1 MSPKRDSD
9 TPSQLEQDAIDV
21 LLWFGPNAGREL
33 SYADISRG
41 TGIPDGSRLRR
52 AVPRARAAAHVL
64 GHRLEQFMHSRDPLK
79 RGARVT
85 RFHKSGQGDEF
96 GARDALLACRKAVA
110 YMGDMHR
117 ACSFEAGN
125 PNSVDREAFGQM
137 PDAAEGG
144 IRTLKLGMPRSATV
158 FRRARSVFIWESF
171 SSAPVRLTCRPSI
184 SPSQPSRSASAMRSR
199 R

>member
-1 MSPKRDSD
+1 MSPKLGSD
-9 TPSQLEQDAIDV
+9 TPSRLEQDAIDV
-21 LLWFGPNAGREL
+21 LLWLGPNAGREL

-64 GHRLEQFMHSRDPLK
+64 GHRLEQFMPSRDPLK

-117 ACSFEAGN
+117 ACTFEANN
-125 PNSVDREAFGQM
+125 PQSIEPEAFGQM
-137 PDAAEGG
+137 ADAAEGCMKTVSG
-144 IRTLKLGMPRSATV
+144 VEGLGSKV
-158 FRRARSVFIWESF
+158 FRAQGTIRRQAERIADLEAQVAELTSEK
-171 SSAPVRLTCRPSI
+171 SA
-184 SPSQPSRSASAMRSR
+184 ASA
-199 R
+199 

>member
-21 LLWFGPNAGREL
+21 LLWLGPNAGREL

-52 AVPRARAAAHVL
+52 AVPRVRAAAHVL
-64 GHRLEQFMHSRDPLK
+64 GHRLEQFMPSRDPLK

-117 ACSFEAGN
+117 ACAFEAGN
-125 PNSVDREAFGQM
+125 PNSLDREAFGQM
-137 PDAAEGG
+137 ADAAEGG
-144 IRTLKLGMPRSATV
+144 IRTFSGVERLGSKAVQSQGTM
-158 FRRARSVFIWESF
+158 RRQAERIADLEAQIAS
-171 SSAPVRLTCRPSI
+171 LTSGP
-184 SPSQPSRSASAMRSR
+184 PAASA
-199 R
+199 

>member
-1 MSPKRDSD
+1 MSRKRDSD

-21 LLWFGPNAGREL
+21 LLWLGPNASREL

-52 AVPRARAAAHVL
+52 AVPKARAAAHVL
-64 GHRLEQFMHSRDPLK
+64 GHRLEQFMPSRDPLK

-85 RFHKSGQGDEF
+85 RFHKCGQGDEF

-125 PNSVDREAFGQM
+125 PHSLDRDAFGQM
-137 PDAAEGG
+137 ADAAEGG
-144 IRTLKLGMPRSATV
+144 IRTFSGVERLGSKVVQNQGTMRRQAERIADLEAQIAEMTSDQSA
-158 FRRARSVFIWESF
+158 
-171 SSAPVRLTCRPSI
+171 
-184 SPSQPSRSASAMRSR
+184 ASA
-199 R
+199 

>member
-1 MSPKRDSD
+1 MSPKRDSG
-9 TPSQLEQDAIDV
+9 TPSQAEQDATDV
-21 LLWFGPNAGREL
+21 LLWLVHNAGREL

-52 AVPRARAAAHVL
+52 AVPRARAAAHLL
-64 GHRLEQFMHSRDPLK
+64 GHRLEQFMPSRDPQR

-117 ACSFEAGN
+117 ACTFEANN
-125 PNSVDREAFGQM
+125 PNSIEPEAFGQM
-137 PDAAEGG
+137 AEAAEGCMKTVSG
-144 IRTLKLGMPRSATV
+144 VEGLGSKVLQAQGTMRRQAQRIADLEAQLAEVTSRQSA
-158 FRRARSVFIWESF
+158 
-171 SSAPVRLTCRPSI
+171 
-184 SPSQPSRSASAMRSR
+184 AS
-199 R
+199 

>member
-1 MSPKRDSD
+1 MSPRRDSD

-21 LLWFGPNAGREL
+21 LLWLGPNAGREL
-33 SYADISRG
+33 SYEDIARG
-41 TGIPDGSRLRR
+41 TGIPDRRLRR
-52 AVPRARAAAHVL
+52 AVPKARAAAHEL
-64 GHRLEQFMHSRDPLK
+64 GHRLEQFMASRDPLR

-125 PNSVDREAFGQM
+125 PNSLDREAFGQM
-137 PDAAEGG
+137 AEAAEGG
-144 IRTLKLGMPRSATV
+144 IRTFSGVERLGSKVVQNQGTMRRQAERIADLEAQIAELTSGQSA
-158 FRRARSVFIWESF
+158 
-171 SSAPVRLTCRPSI
+171 
-184 SPSQPSRSASAMRSR
+184 ASA
-199 R
+199 

>member
-1 MSPKRDSD
+1 MSPKRESD

-21 LLWFGPNAGREL
+21 LLWLGPNAGREL
-33 SYADISRG
+33 SYADIARG

-137 PDAAEGG
+137 ADAAEGG
-144 IRTLKLGMPRSATV
+144 IRTFSGVERLGSKVVKNQGTMRRQAERIADLEAQIAELTSDQSA
-158 FRRARSVFIWESF
+158 
-171 SSAPVRLTCRPSI
+171 
-184 SPSQPSRSASAMRSR
+184 ASA
-199 R
+199 